1 MGWSDCLLSPAIKP
15 AVDPPQCA
23 PPRIARVVG
32 LANPHTHARQDRG
45 HISVYTGRMG
55 AAKNVSLL
63 VGLASLAV
71 GAALLIEG
79 WSGGGNNGLG
89 FGICAIGFAIV
100 AAVKFA

>member
-1 MGWSDCLLSPAIKP
+1 
-15 AVDPPQCA
+15 
-23 PPRIARVVG
+23 
-32 LANPHTHARQDRG
+32 
-45 HISVYTGRMG
+45 MG

-63 VGLASLAV
+63 VGLAALAV
-71 GAALLIEG
+71 GAVLLIEG